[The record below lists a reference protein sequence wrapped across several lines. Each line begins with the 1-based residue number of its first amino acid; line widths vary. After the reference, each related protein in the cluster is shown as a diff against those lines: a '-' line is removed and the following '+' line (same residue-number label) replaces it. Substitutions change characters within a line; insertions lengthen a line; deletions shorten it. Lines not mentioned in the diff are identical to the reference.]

1 MYGVC
6 KICGCTDSNACQ
18 HPDHGA
24 CWWIDDEHELCS
36 HCYVEEIRTDSATMH
51 PKKKAYR
58 ELPIPFS
65 TSMVQSIMMNR
76 KIMTRRIK
84 HLAIVNV
91 DPDNWLLQ
99 GIYTDNVLQ
108 FEYINQDSINAGK
121 IITIKPQWNVG
132 DQLWVK
138 ETYQHTKILNI
149 NPEDE
154 NYGFVYKADGQPW
167 SNYDGWRWITGR
179 FMPKAAARI
188 WLEVTDVRCERLQN
202 ISTEDCIAEGIL
214 PLNMSAAQLAEQGQK
229 YFDYSKPK
237 QYFID
242 GLDPFW
248 SFNSLW
254 CSING
259 GDSWDANPWVFVYT
273 FKRINHEN

>member
-1 MYGVC
+1 M
-6 KICGCTDSNACQ
+6 KQ
-18 HPDHGA
+18 
-24 CWWIDDEHELCS
+24 
-36 HCYVEEIRTDSATMH
+36 
-51 PKKKAYR
+51 
-58 ELPIPFS
+58 LPIPY
-65 TSMVQSIMMNR
+65 TETMVKSIIQGLKR
-76 KIMTRRIK
+76 MTRRIK
-84 HLAIVNV
+84 GLGIVNV

-99 GIYTDNVLQ
+99 GIYTDNVCQ

-121 IITIKPQWNVG
+121 ITTAKPQWNVG

-138 ETYQHTKILNI
+138 ETYTVLD
-149 NPEDE
+149 PEHCVGF
-154 NYGFVYKADGQPW
+154 NNRFVYKADATEA
-167 SNYDGWRWITGR
+167 SDEIRREYIKKGWPYKWKPGR

-188 WLEVTDVRCERLQN
+188 WLEITDIRCERLQN
-202 ISTEDCIAEGIL
+202 ISREDCIAEGIL

-237 QYFID
+237 QHFVE

-259 GDSWDANPWVFVYT
+259 GDSWEANPWVFVYT
-273 FKRINHEN
+273 FKIINHEN